1 MADNTNLIPAAELA
15 AKNKVHFP
23 NESPEYRQARND
35 LLSAEIEL
43 RRTSSASQHSAAPFL
58 RVVKSRKTMSLK
70 APMERFAF
78 HSCSATRI
86 RWLSIA

>member
-23 NESPEYRQARND
+23 TRARSIVK
-35 LLSAEIEL
+35 LAMIFFPRRLSSVA
-43 RRTSSASQHSAAPFL
+43 TSSASQHSAAPFL

-78 HSCSATRI
+78 TAVR
-86 RWLSIA
+86 RQGYAGYL